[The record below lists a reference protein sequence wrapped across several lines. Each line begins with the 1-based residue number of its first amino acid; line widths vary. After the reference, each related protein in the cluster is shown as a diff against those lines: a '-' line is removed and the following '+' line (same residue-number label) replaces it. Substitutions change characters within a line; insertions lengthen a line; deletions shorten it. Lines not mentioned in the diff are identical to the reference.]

1 MTLGKTYNLCEAYF
15 HNEVIRWM
23 PLVLQYGQELID
35 SKDKNIDDIMGWCC
49 EKQFFNLFR
58 VYY

>member
-35 SKDKNIDDIMGWCC
+35 SKDKNIDDIMG
-49 EKQFFNLFR
+49 
-58 VYY
+58 